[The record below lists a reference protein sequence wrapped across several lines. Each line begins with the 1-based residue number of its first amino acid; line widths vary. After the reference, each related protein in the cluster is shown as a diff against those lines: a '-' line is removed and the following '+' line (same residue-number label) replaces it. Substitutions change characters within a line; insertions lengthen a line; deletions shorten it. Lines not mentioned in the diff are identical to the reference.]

1 MHCPHQRRNNWK
13 QQQNKSSSLPS
24 QCSLTVSG
32 TLLDLSGVMLLFHH
46 VPPARV
52 QPTEIPF
59 PNHQSQKMLQ
69 PSPLSFS
76 SLSPCPSF
84 LSHIFSHDRCPPS
97 PPSCTLQPFTHRTL
111 AIKSKYLT
119 PFLFFI
125 FPWGLFVSFLSECQ
139 ASAWVSKQ
147 TSSSRNDVSENCHRL
162 GMSCQ
167 SLCWANDYC
176 WMLWELK
183 VSNSGHFF
191 FFFCSCYGL
200 THACAVGSL
209 MSRFLILCP
218 LVKTPVALWF
228 VRLISLTCNR
238 WRTKLIT
245 TKACEIPRTW
255 L

>member
-1 MHCPHQRRNNWK
+1 MSHRLVCSPPK
-13 QQQNKSSSLPS
+13 FL
-24 QCSLTVSG
+24 SLTINLKKCFNLPLSLFPLFLRVRLFCLIYSPM
-32 TLLDLSGVMLLFHH
+32 TAALLPPLL
-46 VPPARV
+46 A
-52 QPTEIPF
+52 
-59 PNHQSQKMLQ
+59 LC
-69 PSPLSFS
+69 SPLHTGHW
-76 SLSPCPSF
+76 P
-84 LSHIFSHDRCPPS
+84 
-97 PPSCTLQPFTHRTL
+97 
-111 AIKSKYLT
+111 IKSKYLT

-218 LVKTPVALWF
+218 LVKIPVALWF

-245 TKACEIPRTW
+245 AKACEIPRTW